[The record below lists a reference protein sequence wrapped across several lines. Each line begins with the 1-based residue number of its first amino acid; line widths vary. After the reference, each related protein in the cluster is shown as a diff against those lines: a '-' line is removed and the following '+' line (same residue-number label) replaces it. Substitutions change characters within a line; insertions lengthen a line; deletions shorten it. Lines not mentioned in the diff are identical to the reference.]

1 MDIKVLN
8 TGLLRV
14 NTLVV
19 PLCGNKVFVVDP
31 AACPY
36 SHDGDKITGYL
47 RENGL
52 DCYAIILTHS
62 HFDHITGIATL
73 KKAYPAAKIAI
84 HQNEAEELM
93 SPPGPMNQSVLQ
105 FFGMA
110 SVLEVVAL
118 QPPADLLLKHGNTL
132 SVLEDAT
139 DASAPTSNASDP
151 FTDDS
156 AQTSNA
162 SVPTSSDLV
171 SALSSWKV
179 LLTPGHT
186 PGSICLYNKKENVLI
201 SGDTLFED
209 GWGRTD
215 MYGGN
220 EPQLMKSLREL
231 RDKIPAGTKVYPGHE
246 SAFVMGR

>member
-19 PLCGNKVFVVDP
+19 PLCDNKVFVVDP

-110 SVLEVVAL
+110 SLLEVVAL
-118 QPPADLLLKHGNTL
+118 QPPADVLLNHGDTL
-132 SVLEDAT
+132 SVLEEGGAH
-139 DASAPTSNASDP
+139 P
-151 FTDDS
+151 
-156 AQTSNA
+156 
-162 SVPTSSDLV
+162 DLI

-220 EPQLMKSLREL
+220 EIQLMKSLREL

-246 SAFVMGR
+246 SDFVMGK